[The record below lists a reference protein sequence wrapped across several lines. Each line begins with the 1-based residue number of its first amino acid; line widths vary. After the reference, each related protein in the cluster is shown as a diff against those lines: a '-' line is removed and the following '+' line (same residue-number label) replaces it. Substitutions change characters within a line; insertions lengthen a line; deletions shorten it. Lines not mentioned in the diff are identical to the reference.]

1 MFIPYQTILHIKG
14 EFSKKIAS
22 YSVKEYK
29 IDSFSFIYV
38 LNDSLVLLLEI
49 LEDDSPIPININE
62 NELYR
67 SSEYLELV
75 SDKRKYYKFYIEEL
89 TYNEIGFKHNH
100 SKFLRTLE
108 KELNI
113 MYLSLNIFYTRFRG
127 YTRVYWDK
135 ESEMPIEYFDR
146 KLPELELKKRYN
158 QWPGVKYN
166 FILIELEGKD
176 GTKTAIVAYTT
187 INSHKYM
194 RSFCNRIIKQKRY
207 VWKDFVRGNQNGF
220 TKSLISWKNI
230 RLKKRLEEKLTYS
243 IIEEFHRESSNVW
256 KRADE
261 LLELYDE
268 GKFTKLQKFKFEET
282 ENRWKSEELVFNLTK
297 KLFKDYHV
305 IYQHRPYFLKSKK
318 GGQLSYDV
326 FISNIN
332 VAIEYQGK
340 QHFEPVDFFGG
351 KESFEDTKRR
361 DKEKL
366 KISVAN
372 GVNLIYVNYWEEIS
386 DELIK
391 NRVNL
396 VTPDEH
402 Q

>member
-1 MFIPYQTILHIKG
+1 M
-14 EFSKKIAS
+14 
-22 YSVKEYK
+22 
-29 IDSFSFIYV
+29 
-38 LNDSLVLLLEI
+38 
-49 LEDDSPIPININE
+49 
-62 NELYR
+62 
-67 SSEYLELV
+67 
-75 SDKRKYYKFYIEEL
+75 
-89 TYNEIGFKHNH
+89 
-100 SKFLRTLE
+100 
-108 KELNI
+108 
-113 MYLSLNIFYTRFRG
+113 
-127 YTRVYWDK
+127 
-135 ESEMPIEYFDR
+135 
-146 KLPELELKKRYN
+146 
-158 QWPGVKYN
+158 
-166 FILIELEGKD
+166 
-176 GTKTAIVAYTT
+176 
-187 INSHKYM
+187 
-194 RSFCNRIIKQKRY
+194 
-207 VWKDFVRGNQNGF
+207 
-220 TKSLISWKNI
+220 
-230 RLKKRLEEKLTYS
+230 EEKLTYS